1 MSKINLTEEGVSQ
14 IIDFFIDDMRSY
26 IDDEW
31 ENVGCGEKMTRKE
44 AATYLGHSVKS
55 MSKEEIDE
63 EVSSVQK
70 AYYTEGEASDQEVV
84 DTFLKMIN
92 T

>member
-1 MSKINLTEEGVSQ
+1 MSNVNLTEEGVSQ
-14 IIDFFIDDMRSY
+14 IVSFFIDDMKSY

-31 ENVGCGEKMTRKE
+31 ENTGCGEKMTRKE
-44 AATYLGHSVKS
+44 AKTYLGHSVKG

-63 EVSSVQK
+63 EVSSIQK

-84 DTFLKMIN
+84 DVFLKMIN